1 MTPAQAQRWT
11 DIKVEFVRQRRMG
24 GAADDPV
31 SRLVGTISGLGTDL
45 QTLGPAP
52 MVAEVRELREAL
64 LRTLAKPVAPSPP
77 PPASDPEKWL
87 GPRLDALAE
96 GLEHRDSE
104 AWLGPRLDALAAWLA
119 ETFRKHSEPLPSKA
133 GPDVIDAR
141 ELLEQV
147 KRIERS
153 LVPVVGAAV
162 DQRAGDTLLANKMVQ
177 IIELLEQLDAR
188 LSR

>member
-1 MTPAQAQRWT
+1 MTPAQAKRWE
-11 DIKVEFVRQRRMG
+11 DIKLEYVRQRRMG
-24 GAADDPV
+24 GSADDPV
-31 SRLVGTISGLGTDL
+31 ARLVGTISGLGSDL
-45 QTLGPAP
+45 KSLGPAP
-52 MVAEVRELREAL
+52 MVQEVRELREAL
-64 LRTLAKPVAPSPP
+64 LRTLAKPAAPP
-77 PPASDPEKWL
+77 PDPEKWL

-104 AWLGPRLDALAAWLA
+104 AWLGPRLDARAAWLA
-119 ETFRKHSEPLPSKA
+119 ETFRKHSEPLPAKGA
-133 GPDVIDAR
+133 GPDVIDAHQ
-141 ELLEQV
+141 LLEQV

-162 DQRAGDTLLANKMVQ
+162 EQRAGDTLLANKLVQ

>member
-1 MTPAQAQRWT
+1 MTPAQAKRWEE
-11 DIKVEFVRQRRMG
+11 IKLEYQRQRRMG
-24 GAADDPV
+24 GSADDPV
-31 SRLVGTISGLGTDL
+31 ARLVGTISGLGSDL
-45 QTLGPAP
+45 KALGPQP
-52 MVAEVRELREAL
+52 LVQEVRELRGALLEAL
-64 LRTLAKPVAPSPP
+64 AQQSPSSEPWLA
-77 PPASDPEKWL
+77 
-87 GPRLDALAE
+87 PRLDALAE

-119 ETFRKHSEPLPSKA
+119 ETFRKHSEPLPATTLKGT
-133 GPDVIDAR
+133 GPGPIIDAK

-162 DQRAGDTLLANKMVQ
+162 EQRAGDTMLANKMVQ